1 MNIVY
6 EYTDIFVL
14 KTMNAA
20 YVPYFSQL
28 IIYLEEFSMSVHI
41 GLIYSFYALQFI
53 VLFER
58 HVDYF

>member
-14 KTMNAA
+14 KAMNAA

-41 GLIYSFYALQFI
+41 GLNYSFYAL
-53 VLFER
+53 
-58 HVDYF
+58 